1 MQSARKVILVCLV
14 SSATACG
21 AIRGY
26 PENPEDNDAAIGKL
40 SASAEAARMQYEEAV
55 NTQVRT
61 ALRNRIAYAKL
72 QIQEIL
78 FTNFQSQLWSDNNIF
93 NTGGDLVLLIL
104 SGLGATTGDATT
116 KAALSAAS
124 AGIVGARGV
133 ISKDIFYQR
142 TLTAILAQ
150 MSANRDRVKAV
161 ILDNLNKKDDVT
173 YPIAAAEMDLQVLQR
188 ASGIANAV
196 QNITQVAVTQKELA
210 AEEVNAARQG
220 IFSSA
225 KTSMR
230 IRAWVGF
237 GVDPITGIRYTP
249 NPENLAR
256 LQKWVDDHVGGL
268 PVAQLLDD
276 TQLNM
281 EKFREQAISDLNIP

>member
-1 MQSARKVILVCLV
+1 MQSARTVVLVWLV
-14 SSATACG
+14 SSATACS

-26 PENPEDNDAAIGKL
+26 PENAEDNDATIAKL
-40 SASAEAARMQYEEAV
+40 SSSAEATRVQYEQAAD
-55 NTQVRT
+55 NQVRT
-61 ALRNRIAYAKL
+61 ALRNRTVYAKL

-78 FTNFQSQLWSDNNIF
+78 FTDFQSQLWSDNNVF
-93 NTGGDLVLLIL
+93 STGGDLVLLIL

-142 TLTAILAQ
+142 TLPAILAQ
-150 MSANRDRVKAV
+150 MSANRDRVKAA
-161 ILDNLNKKDDVT
+161 ILDSLNMKNDAS
-173 YPIAAAEMDLQVLQR
+173 YPLAAAEMDLQVLQR
-188 ASGIANAV
+188 ASGIVNAV
-196 QNITQVAVTQKELA
+196 QNITQVAVAQKELA
-210 AEEVNAARQG
+210 AGEVNAARQG
-220 IFSSA
+220 MFSRA

-230 IRAWVGF
+230 IRAWIGF
-237 GVDPITGIRYTP
+237 GVDPITGIRYAP

-256 LQKWVDDHVGGL
+256 LQKWVDDHLRGL

-281 EKFREQAISDLNIP
+281 EKFREQAISDLKIP